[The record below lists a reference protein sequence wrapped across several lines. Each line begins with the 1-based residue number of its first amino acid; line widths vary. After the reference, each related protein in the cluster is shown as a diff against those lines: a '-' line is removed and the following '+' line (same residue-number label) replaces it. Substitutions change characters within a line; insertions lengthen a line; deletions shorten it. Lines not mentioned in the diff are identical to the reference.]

1 MSKFSKYIEG
11 IRVYTEHVA
20 SLCYVRDGKDSFVP
34 LDLCSEV
41 VCSTRECFFSNLNK
55 FFNKYN
61 AEYFYIQFYK
71 DRAVSQLKLDKT
83 RELFMKYGFSID
95 KGERFL
101 TVKKLS
107 IGENVL
113 VNI

>member
-1 MSKFSKYIEG
+1 MRIVA
-11 IRVYTEHVA
+11 IRVYTDHVA
-20 SLCYVRDGKDSFVP
+20 SLYYVRDGKDP
-34 LDLCSEV
+34 LNLCSEI
-41 VCSTRECFFSNLNK
+41 VCSTREYFFSNLNK

-61 AEYFYIQFYK
+61 AEYFNMQFYIDK
-71 DRAVSQLKLDKT
+71 PISKLKLDKT
-83 RELFMKYGFSID
+83 KELFMKNGFSID